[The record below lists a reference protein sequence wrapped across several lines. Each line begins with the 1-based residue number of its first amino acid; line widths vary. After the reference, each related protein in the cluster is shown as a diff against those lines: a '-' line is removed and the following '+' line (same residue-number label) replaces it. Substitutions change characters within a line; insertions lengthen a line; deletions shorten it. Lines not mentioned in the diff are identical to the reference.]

1 MNLRLFIP
9 YSAQKARFESSCF
22 KVILSHAGKLL
33 IYSAVARGGAGG
45 ARAPPVFFLESKNRP
60 V

>member
-9 YSAQKARFESSCF
+9 YPAQKVRFESSWF

-33 IYSAVARGGAGG
+33 IYMGNLG
-45 ARAPPVFFLESKNRP
+45 KI
-60 V
+60 

>member
-33 IYSAVARGGAGG
+33 IYMGNVG
-45 ARAPPVFFLESKNRP
+45 KI
-60 V
+60 